1 MEYQDF
7 ELELNTQANG
17 AHRVSVIT
25 SPAGEARQP
34 ITLGLD
40 DVALRAQ
47 LAQIEQTLRYRAN
60 VTAEQQRANL
70 AAVKAFGGGLF
81 DALLNDNLKSLY
93 DQSHL
98 ITRQRSQGLRLKL
111 RVQSPL
117 LATLPWELL
126 YDARFDAFLCTSRQL
141 SIVRYVALPRPVQ
154 LLATRPPL
162 NVLGVVSAPK
172 NLPPLAVDREKQQLE
187 EALRPLLANGLA
199 TLTWLAQPNWRA
211 LLRAMRQGPWHVLH
225 YVGHSGFDKA
235 TDDGYLSLEDKD
247 GKEERLTAGQL
258 GTLLADH
265 GALRLVV
272 LNSCQGARIG
282 QDIYASTATT
292 LVQRGIPA
300 VIGMQYDISDN
311 AALEFALTFY
321 ETLAENVPIETAL
334 AEARKAI
341 SLGVDESAEWG
352 TAVFYTHAP
361 QSILFDMQTTPPV
374 VDTQPLA
381 HLAES
386 TARSYAGVEQIDQLV
401 STVRHLTPKLQKL
414 PDPAAY
420 QALGAAFKEV
430 TDTWQVTEQAFEQV
444 WQLYDVVGD
453 LGRLSKQLLGITNYK
468 LQGKVDKGRG
478 HCHKIVDI
486 YQSEIRHWVYANG
499 ELSAAEKEAIDQVFL
514 VLGRADDDVFYAM
527 VRVAAQI
534 EATADQLLGL
544 VEDDRADEA
553 RTVAK
558 ELRRTLSPLRTAVN
572 RSLVVVEQ
580 LQAEFAGLEQAGQA
594 ANLQGDNPMDQ
605 PTMSRIALYDLIEAR
620 HNDSELRQLCFRMGV
635 NYEDLGGT
643 GRADKIREL
652 VMYCERHVLTAQLQ
666 QQALAQQPPRPA
678 GDTAAVEAWVAAL
691 QGCATIVSHERRN
704 DVVRDL
710 PLYIQGNIERRAAL
724 YDDVYNIAR
733 TCLQYAD
740 GMQALVAA
748 IRKREGPTAGVQQLE
763 ALL

>member
-7 ELELNTQANG
+7 ELELSTQANG
-17 AHRVSVIT
+17 AHQVSVVA

-34 ITLGLD
+34 ITLGLED
-40 DVALRAQ
+40 TALRAQ
-47 LAQIEQTLRYRAN
+47 LVQIEQTLRYRAN
-60 VTAEQQRANL
+60 ATAEQKRANL
-70 AAVKAFGGGLF
+70 AAVKRFGGGLF

-93 DQSHL
+93 DQSRL
-98 ITRQRSQGLRLKL
+98 ITQQRSQGLRLKL

-117 LATLPWELL
+117 LAALPWELL

-172 NLPPLAVDREKQQLE
+172 NLPPLAVERERQQLE

-225 YVGHSGFDKA
+225 YIGHSGFDA
-235 TDDGYLSLEDKD
+235 SADDGYLSLEAPD
-247 GKEERLTAGQL
+247 GQEERLTADQL

-265 GALRLVV
+265 GALRLVI

-341 SLGVDESAEWG
+341 SLAVDESVEWG

-361 QSILFDMQTTPPV
+361 QSVLFDMPATRPV
-374 VDTQPLA
+374 VNNDAPIPVQ
-381 HLAES
+381 
-386 TARSYAGVEQIDQLV
+386 G
-401 STVRHLTPKLQKL
+401 
-414 PDPAAY
+414 
-420 QALGAAFKEV
+420 
-430 TDTWQVTEQAFEQV
+430 EQA
-444 WQLYDVVGD
+444 
-453 LGRLSKQLLGITNYK
+453 N
-468 LQGKVDKGRG
+468 
-478 HCHKIVDI
+478 
-486 YQSEIRHWVYANG
+486 
-499 ELSAAEKEAIDQVFL
+499 
-514 VLGRADDDVFYAM
+514 
-527 VRVAAQI
+527 
-534 EATADQLLGL
+534 
-544 VEDDRADEA
+544 
-553 RTVAK
+553 
-558 ELRRTLSPLRTAVN
+558 
-572 RSLVVVEQ
+572 
-580 LQAEFAGLEQAGQA
+580 QA
-594 ANLQGDNPMDQ
+594 ANLQGDTPMDQ
-605 PTMSRIALYDLIEAR
+605 PAMSRIALYDLIESR
-620 HNDSELRQLCFRMGV
+620 YNDSELQQLCFRMGV
-635 NYEDLGGT
+635 NYEDLGGS

-666 QQALAQQPPRPA
+666 QQALAQQALAQRSPAGQPPRPA
-678 GDTAAVEAWVAAL
+678 GDTSAVDAWVAAL
-691 QGCATIVSHERRN
+691 QGCATMVSHERRN

-710 PLYIQGNIERRAAL
+710 PLYIQGNIERRTAL

-748 IRKREGPTAGVQQLE
+748 IRKREGPTVGVQQLE